1 MGSGSTRRPS
11 GLYSKIL
18 QDPSFGPTEMSR
30 LQPQVALAKS
40 WLLSNQG
47 QAPIET
53 VAPITALIDCRD
65 VDKQLIFFFC
75 KCHLE
80 GVLYLSLQ
88 GASNY
93 KSLTNTQSTLPSLGQ
108 ITPGSN
114 SRVAGI
120 SCFYWDFSPLW
131 WEMGKAFTPVF
142 WLRHQKVTCTP
153 CKRN

>member
-80 GVLYLSLQ
+80 EVLYLSLQ
-88 GASNY
+88 GASNC
-93 KSLTNTQSTLPSLGQ
+93 KSLTNTQSKLPSARTDNSWQQQSSSRNKLLLLGFQ
-108 ITPGSN
+108 STVVGDGKSIYSSVLAQTPES
-114 SRVAGI
+114 
-120 SCFYWDFSPLW
+120 YLH
-131 WEMGKAFTPVF
+131 T
-142 WLRHQKVTCTP
+142 L
-153 CKRN
+153 

>member
-93 KSLTNTQSTLPSLGQ
+93 KSLTNTQSTLPSARTDNSWQQQSSSRNKLLLLGFQ
-108 ITPGSN
+108 STVVGDGKSIYSSFLAQTPESH
-114 SRVAGI
+114 
-120 SCFYWDFSPLW
+120 
-131 WEMGKAFTPVF
+131 
-142 WLRHQKVTCTP
+142 LRTL
-153 CKRN
+153 